1 MTLDDGDIVA
11 TNRVAFLAD
20 EFGVRGPQRL
30 PQLQAVTIMLAVR
43 RQPEGNEKPNS
54 HLERI
59 VFMSSWRMLGG
70 VICSLMI
77 GCATDPFAAMMSDP
91 AKQRARVER
100 QEQLKRDWQ
109 LSREHGR
116 IGYVGHQAPALEG
129 TTVPPP

>member
-1 MTLDDGDIVA
+1 MQQPDG
-11 TNRVAFLAD
+11 
-20 EFGVRGPQRL
+20 E
-30 PQLQAVTIMLAVR
+30 
-43 RQPEGNEKPNS
+43 S
-54 HLERI
+54 ERI

-70 VICSLMI
+70 VICSLAI
-77 GCATDPFAAMMSDP
+77 GCATDPSAAMSDP
-91 AKQRARVER
+91 KHRARVER